1 MTIRHLRHA
10 CIILLTCACARQP
23 AHAQVRTQAP
33 DSAELAQRLDLM
45 IKDDTLRQQI
55 ELRADRIVMYASVE
69 DRIAGKPEHIVPMD
83 QVHAFVAAA
92 KAKAQL
98 QPITPTEKWSHPQ
111 RNFQQPLLGY
121 RIALDP
127 GHVGGT
133 MEFGKLEWKFVRIK
147 RNPEKGI
154 PEDIA
159 FNEGNLALGTALLLD
174 SMLRAAGAEVL
185 ITRQGEGMTAFGYD
199 FETWLD
205 TMQVRFER
213 LHERAHQLRDSFPDE
228 REWNK
233 YRYGCAGRW
242 YILQTEAAWR
252 DRMFWMGM
260 ADRTAIYKGPFLRA
274 EFQERA
280 RKVNAFQP
288 DLTLILHYNV
298 LETNEP
304 GKGGYRDA
312 VRDNVCMAFVPGAF
326 MAGELSTPEDRLDFL
341 IHWLGDDLPA
351 SLRLSEEV
359 MAAHEKL
366 LGVPRLLSDTTLGYI
381 VRASLPTPAPAVYA
395 RNLALTRQMHGVMC
409 FGESLYQDNL
419 QECVRLNEKRLVL
432 PGMTTRLPTR
442 IREVALAYYEG
453 VLNYV
458 LQQ

>member
-1 MTIRHLRHA
+1 MTTRLLRHA
-10 CIILLTCACARQP
+10 CFILLTCACARQP
-23 AHAQVRTQAP
+23 AHAQVGTQAP

-55 ELRADRIVMYASVE
+55 ELRADRIVMYASAE
-69 DRIAGKPEHIVPMD
+69 DRVAGIPEHIVPMA
-83 QVHAFVAAA
+83 QVRAFVAAA
-92 KAKAQL
+92 KAKAQP
-98 QPITPTEKWSHPQ
+98 QPITPTEKWPHPQ
-111 RNFQQPLLGY
+111 RDFPQPLLGY

-133 MEFGKLEWKFVRIK
+133 MEFGELEWKFVRIK
-147 RNPEKGI
+147 RNPAKGI
-154 PEDIA
+154 PEEIA

-174 SMLRAAGAEVL
+174 SMFRAAGAEVL
-185 ITRQGEGMTAFGYD
+185 LTRQGEGITAFGYD

-205 TMQVRFER
+205 SMQIRDER
-213 LHERAHQLRDSFPDE
+213 LAGHVHKLREHFPNQDD
-228 REWNK
+228 WNR
-233 YRYGCAGRW
+233 YRYNCAGRW
-242 YILQTEAAWR
+242 YVTQTEPARR
-252 DRMFWMGM
+252 DSVFWTSKAG
-260 ADRTAIYKGPFLRA
+260 RTAIYKGPFLRA

-304 GKGGYRDA
+304 GKGGDRDA
-312 VRDNVCMAFVPGAF
+312 VKDNVCMAFVPGAF

-381 VRASLPTPAPAVYA
+381 VRASLPAPAPAVYA

-409 FGESLYQDNL
+409 FGESLYQDNQ